1 MQKKNPH
8 PTSLFRLRPTS
19 ALVLGLFAGACAA
32 ADPAVQRVAQVEF
45 SDLFLQQP
53 GGARIDFTRFN
64 KGNAALAGTHRAD
77 LYVNQSWLGRG
88 EVVLRPVGADGS
100 DVQPCFDRAMLERIG
115 VDLGKLGAGAQGRLE
130 AGAEACATLPELI
143 EAATAVFDNGEQR
156 LDLTVPQIALSRRA
170 RGYVDPKYWDDGVTA
185 ARLQYNA
192 STYRAESQGL
202 ASTRGYVGL
211 NGGVNLGAWRF
222 RHDGNLSSGDHAG
235 TRYQSVQ
242 THVQRGITSIR
253 SQLVLGEAF
262 TDGRLFDSVG
272 FRGIQLASDD
282 RMYPESQRGYAP
294 VVRGIANSNA
304 RVQVRQGGNILY
316 ETTVAAG
323 AFEIDDLYPTG
334 YGGDLEVVVTEAD
347 GRVHTSRVP
356 YAAAVNALRPGVT
369 RYSLTAG
376 QYRNP
381 SVQRTPA
388 MLQATVQHGFTNL
401 LTGYGGLTVAQG
413 YSAGL
418 AGLALNTDYGA
429 VGFDITQ
436 AGTRLQNQPDRNGH
450 SARLSYS
457 KLVAP
462 TQTHLTVAAYRYSS
476 RGYLSLAD
484 AMALRDLE
492 GREPGLAGRDSQR
505 GRLQLI
511 LNQGL
516 PEGYGSFFVS
526 ASSQNYWNRSGSDTQ
541 FQLGYSNRYKR
552 LNYGV
557 SAVRQYDPLASRWDN
572 RLMVNFSVPLGKGP
586 QAPSAMTSLQRE
598 PNGAHGVQQVV
609 TGALGE
615 DNAFTYGLNAGHSGG
630 ADGSAT
636 SFGANAAYA
645 SPLATF
651 TGSAGRS
658 SNYTQVGAGVS
669 GGVVAYAGGVAFTP
683 TVGDTLAIVRA
694 KDASGA
700 RVTGGSGLRVDPW
713 GHAVVSNLTPFAS
726 NQIEID
732 PKGLPIN
739 VELEATEQ
747 RVAPTAGAM
756 LVVQF
761 VTDNAG
767 RAAFLRVDAGD
778 GAPLPFGAEVFDAE
792 GHNVGT
798 VAQAGRIIARGLKS
812 DRGTLTVRWG
822 QDAASSCRLDYALPP
837 GDAAR
842 PGSYPA
848 VDAACR

>member
-1 MQKKNPH
+1 MQKKNQP
-8 PTSLFRLRPTS
+8 PASLFRLRPTS
-19 ALVLGLFAGACAA
+19 ALVLALCAGACAA
-32 ADPAVQRVAQVEF
+32 GAPAAQRVAQVEF
-45 SDLFLQQP
+45 SDLFLQLP
-53 GGARIDFTRFN
+53 GGARIDFSRFN

-88 EVVLRPVGADGS
+88 EVVLRPVGAD

-115 VDLGKLGAGAQGRLE
+115 VDLGRLGAEAQARLE
-130 AGAEACATLPELI
+130 AGGDACATLPELI

-156 LDLTVPQIALSRRA
+156 LDVTVPQIALSRQA

-192 STYRAESQGL
+192 SVYRAESLGL
-202 ASTRGYVGL
+202 ASTRSYVGL

-222 RHDGNLSSGDHAG
+222 RHDGNLSGGDHAG

-282 RMYPESQRGYAP
+282 RMLPESQRGYAP
-294 VVRGIANSNA
+294 IVRGIANSNA
-304 RVQVRQGGNILY
+304 RVQVRQSGNIIY

-347 GRVHTSRVP
+347 GRVNTSRVP

-381 SVQRTPA
+381 GVQITPA
-388 MLQATVQHGFTNL
+388 MLQATVQRGFTNL

-429 VGFDITQ
+429 FGADLTQ
-436 AGTRLQNQPDRNGH
+436 ARTQLENQPERNGH

-457 KLVAP
+457 KLVTP
-462 TQTHLTVAAYRYSS
+462 TQTNLTVAAYRYSS
-476 RGYLSLAD
+476 RGYLSLPD

-492 GREPGLAGRDSQR
+492 GRQAGLAARDSQR

-516 PEGYGSFFVS
+516 PEGYGSFYVS
-526 ASSQNYWNRSGSDTQ
+526 ASTQNYWNRSGSDTQ
-541 FQLGYSNRYKR
+541 FQLGYNNRWRR

-557 SAVRQYDPLASRWDN
+557 AAVRQYNPLAGQWDN
-572 RLMVNFSVPLGKGP
+572 RLMVSLSVPLGRGP
-586 QAPSAMTSLQRE
+586 QAPTAMTSLQRD
-598 PNGAHGVQQVV
+598 PDGAHSVQQVV
-609 TGALGE
+609 TGARGE
-615 DNAFTYGLNAGHSGG
+615 DNAFTYGLNAGRSGG
-630 ADGSAT
+630 GDAGSAT
-636 SFGANAAYA
+636 SVGANAAYA
-645 SPLATF
+645 SPMATF

-658 SNYTQVGAGVS
+658 SNYTQVGAGLS

-683 TVGDTLAIVRA
+683 TVGDTVAIVRA
-694 KDASGA
+694 RDAGGA

-732 PKGLPIN
+732 PKGLPMN
-739 VELEATEQ
+739 VELKSTEQ
-747 RVAPTAGAM
+747 RVAPTSGAVV
-756 LVVQF
+756 LVPF
-761 VTDNAG
+761 ETDNAG
-767 RAAFLRVDAGD
+767 RAAFLRVDAGA

-812 DRGTLTVRWG
+812 DRGRLTVKWC
-822 QDAASSCRLDYALPP
+822 QDAASACQLDYALPP
-837 GDAAR
+837 DDGAR